1 MSAEDRFNALKT
13 SSIRVSLDELFALYD
28 SLEALPV
35 DFMRG
40 EWDGGVFNTGH
51 PGEKMLGRMNWRG
64 KTFRGDND
72 VDPIVCHAP
81 DGGRAA
87 SPVMGQASLRSV
99 AYRGVP
105 TATMVY
111 DNHPIFDH
119 FRKVSDDI
127 VLGVMDRKG
136 DEFPLFF
143 WLQRF

>member
-1 MSAEDRFNALKT
+1 MHATARFNALRSNT
-13 SSIRVSLDELFALYD
+13 ERTNLEELLALYD
-28 SLEALPV
+28 SLEALPTE
-35 DFMRG
+35 FMHG

-51 PGEKMLGRMNWRG
+51 PGEKMLGHMNWRG
-64 KTFRGDND
+64 KTFLNDND

-87 SPVMGQASLRSV
+87 SAVMGKASLRSV
-99 AYRGVP
+99 AYRGIS

-119 FRKVSDDI
+119 FRKVSDDT

>member
-1 MSAEDRFNALKT
+1 MSADARFTALKT
-13 SSIRVSLDELFALYD
+13 RSGSTSLDELFALYD
-28 SLEALPV
+28 SLDAVSP

-51 PGEKMLGRMNWRG
+51 PGEKMLDRMNWRG

-72 VDPIVCHAP
+72 VDPIVCYAP
-81 DGGRAA
+81 NGGRAA
-87 SPVMGQASLRSV
+87 SDVMGKASLRSV
-99 AYRGVP
+99 VYRGVP

-119 FRKVSDDI
+119 FRKVGNDT
-127 VLGVMDRKG
+127 VLGLMDRKG